1 MLKDDL
7 KLGII
12 MGFIAPIVGMLLYYF
27 IQFRSVITFSEFVH
41 IILVQRT
48 LLTALVSI
56 SLVANAAIF
65 TLYINKRLDQTAKGI
80 FIATCIYGV
89 ASLIWKFL
97 L

>member
-7 KLGII
+7 RLGLFL
-12 MGFIAPIVGMLLYYF
+12 GFIAPIVGMLLYYMV
-27 IQFRSVITFSEFVH
+27 QFRNSITFGEFFH

-48 LLTALVSI
+48 LLTAIVSV

-65 TLYINKRLDQTAKGI
+65 TFYINKRLDQTAKGI
-80 FIATCIYGV
+80 FIATCVYGV

-97 L
+97 F

>member
-1 MLKDDL
+1 MVKDNIR
-7 KLGII
+7 LGLIL
-12 MGFIAPIVGMLLYYF
+12 GFIAPIVGLRLYYF
-27 IQFRSVITFSEFVH
+27 IQFRSVITFSEFIH

-48 LLTALVSI
+48 LLTALVSV

-65 TLYINKRLDQTAKGI
+65 TFYINKRLDQTAKGI

-89 ASLIWKFL
+89 ASLVWKFL

>member
-1 MLKDDL
+1 MAKDDL
-7 KLGII
+7 RLGLLL
-12 MGFIAPIVGMLLYYF
+12 GFIAPLVGMLLYYF
-27 IQFRSVITFSEFVH
+27 IQFRSVITFSEFLH

-48 LLTALVSI
+48 LLTALVSV

-65 TLYINKRLDQTAKGI
+65 TYYINKKLDQTAKGI

-97 L
+97 F

>member
-1 MLKDDL
+1 MLKDNL
-7 KLGII
+7 KFGLVI
-12 MGFIAPIVGMLLYYF
+12 GFIAPIVGMLLYYL
-27 IQFRSVITFSEFVH
+27 IQFKNVITFGEFVH

-48 LLTALVSI
+48 LLTALVSV
-56 SLVANAAIF
+56 SLVANAALF

-80 FIATCIYGV
+80 FIATCIYAG

>member
-1 MLKDDL
+1 MVKDNIR
-7 KLGII
+7 LGLLL
-12 MGFIAPIVGMLLYYF
+12 GFIAPIVGMLLYYF
-27 IQFRSVITFSEFVH
+27 IQFRSVITFSEFLH

-48 LLTALVSI
+48 LLTALVSV

-65 TLYINKRLDQTAKGI
+65 TFYINKRLDQTAKGI

-97 L
+97 P